1 MAAKRNRCFL
11 HVDVHR
17 GSWGVH
23 PFEEPGPHTNAP
35 PCQRQRGLK
44 AAGFGSHDHLQ
55 AVFLPIHPARLI
67 ECPRLSM
74 PAGVTSYHKPPAPLL
89 IKQWTG
95 GSAIKKGKWDRGRD
109 RGANARYFDRRLV
122 KVELLAVSRGSSR
135 RQEFSFNI
143 LSWVFCEDKFS
154 LITSPLRP
162 CGGSSGGQRS
172 WSTEVGYK
180 ALGPSS

>member
-11 HVDVHR
+11 HVDVHP

-44 AAGFGSHDHLQ
+44 AAGSGSHDHLQ

-89 IKQWTG
+89 IKQWMG
-95 GSAIKKGKWDRGRD
+95 GSAIKKRESGTEGEIEERMRAILTDALWRWSCSQSAEGRRAGRSSLLTSYLGFSVKINLASSHLPSD
-109 RGANARYFDRRLV
+109 HVVGAAGV
-122 KVELLAVSRGSSR
+122 GGAGV
-135 RQEFSFNI
+135 
-143 LSWVFCEDKFS
+143 
-154 LITSPLRP
+154 LRWATK
-162 CGGSSGGQRS
+162 R
-172 WSTEVGYK
+172 
-180 ALGPSS
+180 